1 MFGDTIMKWIAKFF
15 GLLFILA
22 GVAVAG
28 FTVETAK
35 NNLDSIPVLL
45 SPVEEAEAQAVALMD
60 AIAAGDYETAG
71 TLILGNPKLGVDRD
85 PADTVGIM
93 IWDAFVESYSYEM
106 VGESFATDSGIAQN
120 VKVSYL
126 KISSV
131 TKNLRERSQALLE
144 ERVAQAEDVDEIY
157 DENND
162 YKESFV
168 MEVLKDAVVD
178 ALAEDAEMT
187 GAEFTINLVYRD
199 GNWVVVSDSALLAAI
214 SGEIVK

>member
-1 MFGDTIMKWIAKFF
+1 MKWIAKIF

-45 SPVEEAEAQAVALMD
+45 SPVEEAEEQAVLLMD

-106 VGESFATDSGIAQN
+106 VGESYATDSGIAQN

-131 TKNLRERSQALLE
+131 TKNLRERSQTLLE
-144 ERVAQAEDVDEIY
+144 ERVARAEDVDEIY

-168 MEVLKDAVVD
+168 MEVLKDSVAD

-199 GNWVVVSDSALLAAI
+199 GNWVIVSDSALLAAI

>member
-1 MFGDTIMKWIAKFF
+1 MKWIAKFF
-15 GLLFILA
+15 GLVFILA
-22 GVAVAG
+22 GIVVAG

-45 SPVEEAEAQAVALMD
+45 APVKEAEAQAEALME
-60 AIAAGDYETAG
+60 AIAKGDYNTAG

-106 VGESFATDSGIAQN
+106 VGESYATDSGIAQN

-131 TKNLRERSQALLE
+131 TKNLRERSQTLLE
-144 ERVAQAEDVDEIY
+144 ERVAAAEDVSEIY

-162 YKESFV
+162 YKEAFV
-168 MEVLKDAVVD
+168 MEVLKDATED

-187 GAEFTINLVYRD
+187 TAEFTINLVYRN
-199 GNWVVVSDSALLAAI
+199 GNWMIVSDNALLTAI

>member
-1 MFGDTIMKWIAKFF
+1 MKWIAKFF

-162 YKESFV
+162 YKEAFV

>member
-1 MFGDTIMKWIAKFF
+1 MKWIAKIF

-45 SPVEEAEAQAVALMD
+45 SPVEEAEAQAEALME
-60 AIAAGDYETAG
+60 AVAKGDYNTAG

-106 VGESFATDSGIAQN
+106 VGESYATDSGIAQN

-131 TKNLRERSQALLE
+131 TKNLRERSQTLLE

-168 MEVLKDAVVD
+168 MEVLKDAVEA
-178 ALAEDAEMT
+178 ALAEDGEMT

-199 GNWVVVSDSALLAAI
+199 GNWVIVSDSALLAAI

>member
-1 MFGDTIMKWIAKFF
+1 MRLITKFI
-15 GLLFILA
+15 GLVFILA
-22 GVAVAG
+22 GVAAAG
-28 FTVETAK
+28 FTVEVAK

-45 SPVEEAEAQAVALMD
+45 APVEEAETQAQALMEAVAN
-60 AIAAGDYETAG
+60 GDYETAG

-93 IWDAFVESYSYEM
+93 IWEAFVSSYSYEM
-106 VGESFATDSGIAQN
+106 VGESFATDSGIAQK

-126 KISSV
+126 DISSV
-131 TKNLRERSQALLE
+131 TNNLKERSQTLLE
-144 ERVAQAEDVDEIY
+144 ARVAQAEDVDEIY
-157 DENND
+157 DENNN

-168 MEVLKDAVVD
+168 MEVLYDAVVD
-178 ALAEDAEMT
+178 ALAEDAKMT

-199 GNWVVVSDSALLAAI
+199 GQWLVVSDSALLSAI

>member
-1 MFGDTIMKWIAKFF
+1 MKWIAKFF
-15 GLLFILA
+15 GLVFILA

-45 SPVEEAEAQAVALMD
+45 SPVEEAEAQAKALME
-60 AIAAGDYETAG
+60 AVAKGDYDTAG

-106 VGESFATDSGIAQN
+106 VGESFATDSGIAQK

-126 KISSV
+126 KIGSV
-131 TKNLRERSQALLE
+131 TKNLRERSQTLLE

-168 MEVLKDAVVD
+168 MEVLKDAVID

-199 GNWVVVSDSALLAAI
+199 GNWLVVSDSALLAAI